1 MGNLTLS
8 PPPRFQGSPTQQ
20 MQACYTYLYK
30 MQEQL
35 NTALQRMDSGSVT
48 LVDPR
53 KEVDSVKSKGESTQ
67 MESLRALIV
76 KNAALVQ
83 REMDRLQTELHG
95 SYVAQSEFGTYLKK
109 ISAMIEADPAAVSQ
123 YYSFVDQIR
132 NELHTGLEDA
142 GKALEEYSRAVEGC
156 IRSGTVDYTAEGEPI
171 FGVAVGQNLTE
182 AEVTVD
188 GQIKRKITNRFRSV
202 FTAQELAFWQN
213 DSKVAWL
220 SSQSDSLHIGTADI
234 NLLCLGPWEIGHQ
247 EGFYIKWIGG

>member
-8 PPPRFQGSPTQQ
+8 PPPRFQGSPNQQ

-48 LVDPR
+48 LAGGQ
-53 KEVDSVKSKGESTQ
+53 KEAPPAQVKADSTQ
-67 MESLRALIV
+67 FESLRALIV
-76 KNAALVQ
+76 KNATLVQ

-95 SYVAQSEFGTYLKK
+95 SYVAQSEFGTYLQN
-109 ISAMIEADPAAVSQ
+109 ISAIIEADPAAVSQ
-123 YYSFVDQIR
+123 YYSFLDGIR
-132 NELHTGLEDA
+132 SELHTGLEEA
-142 GKALEEYSRAVEGC
+142 GKALEEYSRGVEGC

-188 GQIKRKITNRFRSV
+188 GEIKRKITNRFRSV

-234 NLLCLGPWEIGHQ
+234 SLLCLGPWEMGYQ